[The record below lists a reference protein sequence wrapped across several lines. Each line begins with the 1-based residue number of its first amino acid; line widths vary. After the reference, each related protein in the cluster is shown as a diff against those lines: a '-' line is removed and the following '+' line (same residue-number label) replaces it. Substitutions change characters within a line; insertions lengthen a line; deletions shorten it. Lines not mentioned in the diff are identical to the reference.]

1 MSGHLLTC
9 SKASILT
16 CCFPKLIRMFVGETM
31 NHELMFA
38 ALNATNE
45 AILRSANS
53 SELYQKVCDAAVH
66 GGHIRIT
73 AALIPNDAG
82 SLNVVAATSETGFI
96 PQISISVDETS
107 VHGHGLA
114 GRAYRSGLAALSN
127 DVVHDDTLKPWR
139 EHSIACGVG
148 STLAVPIVQREQ
160 SMGVFLFCF
169 AAAGSIT
176 GEISALLERVVENVA
191 FALERFEGA
200 ERQKEAERAQREAEN
215 KEAAL
220 HRMYIALCKTN
231 EAMMRAGSR
240 EELYEL
246 VCEAAV
252 LGGHF
257 TSTTIALAQPD
268 DHFLKIVSTKGQN
281 ADRVRSTAFSVL
293 ADHPQGKGLTGTSF
307 RSKMPCIKN
316 EFLRDAGTSHWHQLA
331 ERGGTRAGASFPLFS
346 DGEAIGVLLFLA
358 SNEGIFTSEI
368 VELLARLAE
377 NVSFAIQNFDRTDA
391 KRMAE
396 ERIRFLATHDA
407 LTSIPN
413 RSTFTTML
421 SDAHQRAS
429 RAPGRRLA
437 VLFIDLDRFKMIND
451 SLGHT
456 AGDQLLIEAS
466 KRMRAHIRAEDVLAR
481 LGGDEFVVLVDQL
494 TDKDQATAIAHR
506 LLEALESPFLL
517 CGHEC
522 RISCSIG
529 IAIFPDDA
537 SDPEELVK
545 QADTAMYAAKAGGK
559 NAYRFFSAE
568 LQSHSLRHLVLE
580 ADLRRAL
587 EKEELFLHY
596 QPKVDNAGRIVGVE
610 ALLRWKH
617 PQKGVIAPA
626 AFIPMAEETGLIIP
640 IGRWVLETACRQS
653 TMWQSLGL
661 PAISMAVN
669 LSPKQFT
676 DHDLLGFLDG
686 VLRDTGLAPEL
697 LQLEV
702 TESMV
707 MQNVTHATAVMQAIN
722 HRGVRLAIDDFGT
735 GYSSLSL
742 VKSFPIDTIKID
754 RCFVG
759 GIGESPQDR
768 AISAAII
775 TLGQALGLTVVAEG
789 VETAEQDAIL
799 KDFNCHEFQG
809 FLFSRPV
816 SAAEISRLLGASDG
830 LTEQISSPSLA
841 SADEGRMHCL

>member
-1 MSGHLLTC
+1 M
-9 SKASILT
+9 
-16 CCFPKLIRMFVGETM
+16 GEAM

-45 AILRSANS
+45 AILRSTSS
-53 SELYQKVCDAAVH
+53 SELYQRVCDTAVH

-73 AALIPNDAG
+73 AVLIPNDAG
-82 SLNVVAATSETGFI
+82 SLDVVAATSETGFI
-96 PQISISVDETS
+96 PQISISVDEAS

-114 GRAYRSGLAALSN
+114 GRAYRSGRPALSN
-127 DVVHDDTLKPWR
+127 DVVQDDTLKPWR

-148 STLAVPIVQREQ
+148 STVAVPIIQRAR
-160 SMGVFLFCF
+160 SIGVFLFCF
-169 AAAGSIT
+169 AAPDSIT
-176 GEISALLERVVENVA
+176 SEISALLERVVENVA
-191 FALERFEGA
+191 FALERFEGV
-200 ERQKEAERAQREAEN
+200 ERQNRAELAQREAEN

-240 EELYEL
+240 EELYDL

-257 TSTTIALAQPD
+257 TSTTIALTQPD

-293 ADHPQGKGLTGTSF
+293 AGHPQGKGLTGTSL
-307 RSKMPCIKN
+307 RSKLPCIKN
-316 EFLRDAGTSHWHQLA
+316 DFLRDAGTSHWHELA
-331 ERGGTRAGASFPLFS
+331 EKGGTRAGASFPLFR
-346 DGEAIGVLLFLA
+346 DGDAIGVLLFLA
-358 SNEGIFTSEI
+358 SKEGIFTCEI

-377 NVSFAIQNFDRTDA
+377 NVSFALHNFDRADA
-391 KRMAE
+391 NKIAE

-413 RSTFTTML
+413 RSMFNTMI
-421 SDAHQRAS
+421 SEAHQRAS
-429 RAPGRRLA
+429 RAPGRRFA
-437 VLFIDLDRFKMIND
+437 VLFVDLDRFKMVND

-466 KRMRAHIRAEDVLAR
+466 KRMRANIRAEDVLAR

-494 TDKDQATAIAHR
+494 AGKDQVTAIAQH
-506 LLEALESPFLL
+506 LLEAFESPFLL
-517 CGHEC
+517 CRHEC

-559 NAYRFFSAE
+559 NAYRFFSIE
-568 LQSHSLRHLVLE
+568 LQSQSLKHLVLE
-580 ADLRRAL
+580 ADLRRAI
-587 EKEELFLHY
+587 ERDELFLHY
-596 QPKVDNAGRIVGVE
+596 QPKVNSARRIVGVE
-610 ALLRWKH
+610 ALLRWQH
-617 PQKGVIAPA
+617 PQKGIIAPA
-626 AFIPMAEETGLIIP
+626 AFIPMAEESGLIIP

-653 TMWQSLGL
+653 IVWQSLGL
-661 PAISMAVN
+661 PAIPVAVN

-676 DHDLLGFLDG
+676 DHELLEFLDR
-686 VLRDTGLAPEL
+686 VLRETGLAPEL

-707 MQNVTHATAVMQAIN
+707 MQDVTHATGLMQAIN
-722 HRGVRLAIDDFGT
+722 RRGVRLAIDDFGT

-759 GIGESPQDR
+759 GIGESAQDR

-809 FLFSRPV
+809 FLFGRPV
-816 SAAEISRLLGASDG
+816 SADEISRLLGGSDS
-830 LTEQISSPSLA
+830 QRVPSPSLVW
-841 SADEGRMHCL
+841 ADEREERVTPALPAFDDIT